1 MSKQLRYTVFMA
13 CAFALLSSCK
23 EETLRS
29 FEARPLALGRIND
42 VVILCDKTMFEGPVG
57 DTVSWYF
64 ESAYPVLPAEE
75 PIFDIRH
82 MSPEDLSA
90 RPLKR
95 EMRTFVLLADV
106 SDTSSTTTKM
116 LKADMGQENFDKA
129 VRDPSYTSLVGKD
142 KWARDQMIIYVFANG
157 KEKLAKAIR
166 DNFPSIAKRVNQHDL
181 KNLTATVY
189 GIKEQ
194 NFELSK
200 LVLDSFG
207 MNLRVP
213 GLYKKALEKPNFLW
227 LRLDDKEMN
236 QSIVIRKFPYTD
248 KSQFNK
254 DNIIRLRNDYGREYI
269 HSGFADAYMT
279 TNTED
284 LPAYEYA
291 YTNNGIYVREVRGIW
306 EMEND
311 FMGGPFISYLLLNEA
326 AGEVVFIDTFV
337 FAPGKDKRDYVQQL
351 DCIVKT
357 AKFPG
362 VVKKQ

>member
-1 MSKQLRYTVFMA
+1 MSQFFKHTFYLIWITLVI
-13 CAFALLSSCK
+13 SSCK
-23 EETLRS
+23 EEITRS
-29 FEARPLALGRIND
+29 FESRPLALGRIND
-42 VVILCDKTMFEGPVG
+42 VVILCDKQTFEGPVG

-82 MSPEDLSA
+82 MSPEDLAA

-95 EMRTFVLLADV
+95 EMRTFVLVADV
-106 SDTSSTTTKM
+106 SDTASATTKM
-116 LKADMGQENFDKA
+116 LREDLGQEKYDKA
-129 VRDPSYTSLVGKD
+129 VTDPSFTSLVGQD
-142 KWARDQMIIYVFANG
+142 KWARDQMIIYIFANG
-157 KEKLAKAIR
+157 TEKLARAIR
-166 DNFPSIAKRVNQHDL
+166 DNFPSIAKRINQHDL

-207 MNLRVP
+207 MQLRVP
-213 GLYKKALEKPNFLW
+213 GLYKKAIQKPNFLW

-236 QSIVIRKFPYTD
+236 QSIVIRRFPYTD
-248 KSQFNK
+248 KSQFTK
-254 DNIIRLRNDYGREYI
+254 DSIIRLRNEYGREFI

-284 LPAYEYA
+284 LPAYEYT
-291 YTNNGIYVREVRGIW
+291 YTQNGVYVREVRGIW

-326 AGEVVFIDTFV
+326 AGEVIFIDAFV
-337 FAPGKDKRDYVQQL
+337 FAPGKEKRDYVQQL

-362 VVKKQ
+362 VVRK